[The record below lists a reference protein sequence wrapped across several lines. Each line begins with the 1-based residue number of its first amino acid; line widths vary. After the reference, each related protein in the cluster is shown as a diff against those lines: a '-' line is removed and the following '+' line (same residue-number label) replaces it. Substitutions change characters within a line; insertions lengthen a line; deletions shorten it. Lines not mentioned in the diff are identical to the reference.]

1 MPPKKRNIL
10 AVDDEPKIL
19 EAVSSFLESKGY
31 AVFTAEN
38 GNEALKTLRGR
49 AISLIILD
57 LMLPDISGEELCR
70 QIRRESRVPIVMLT
84 AKSAEENLLEG
95 LQIGADD
102 YVVKPFGLKELH
114 ARVEAVLRRAD
125 GDVSALSAKSVFNG
139 GDLIVDFEN
148 EAVFKRSAQVALTPS
163 EMKILF
169 TLVKSPN
176 RVFSRAELI
185 DRVFGDDFDAFDR
198 AIDSHIKNIRR
209 KIEDNP
215 KTPLYIAT
223 IHGMGYRFN
232 GR

>member
-1 MPPKKRNIL
+1 MPPTKGSIL

-19 EAVSSFLESKGY
+19 EAISSFLESKGY
-31 AVFTAEN
+31 AVFAAKT
-38 GNEALKTLRGR
+38 GKEALEILQGR

-57 LMLPDISGEELCR
+57 LMLPDIPGEDLCR

-102 YVVKPFGLKELH
+102 YIVKPFGLKELH
-114 ARVEAVLRRAD
+114 ARVEAVLRRAG
-125 GDVSALSAKSVFNG
+125 GDISALNAKSVFNG

-148 EAVFKRSAQVALTPS
+148 GAVFKRSDQVALTPS
-163 EMKILF
+163 EMKIFFALI
-169 TLVKSPN
+169 KYPN

-185 DRVFGDDFDAFDR
+185 DIAFEDDFDAFDR
-198 AIDSHIKNIRR
+198 VIDSHIKNIRR
-209 KIEDNP
+209 KIGDSP
-215 KTPLYIAT
+215 KNPLYITT